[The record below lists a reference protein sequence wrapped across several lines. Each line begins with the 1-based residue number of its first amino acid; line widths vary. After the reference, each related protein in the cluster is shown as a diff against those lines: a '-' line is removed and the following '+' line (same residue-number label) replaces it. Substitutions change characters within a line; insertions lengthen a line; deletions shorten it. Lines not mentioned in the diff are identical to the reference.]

1 MDQRTSTL
9 SRWMAH
15 HLAEIIEAAEKAE
28 GPEREAKQNK
38 AVQLIAE
45 LWERRRSL
53 PGNAYPLRQLEDV
66 IAVLDRLKPDASPF
80 FVRRGNDVEEVLS
93 RVFDSLQ
100 VLVIYGAII
109 AAKAGELPEDMEATR
124 PYLDDEERQ
133 VVDAVKGWTKFG
145 DKGKLKYHVL
155 SGSKGEALD
164 IESMRSKVAE
174 LSKLDVQTQ
183 SIRIV
188 CAEIEGLMETLSELR
203 RILDARV
210 DEVDVGK

>member
-1 MDQRTSTL
+1 MRLRVGQR
-9 SRWMAH
+9 
-15 HLAEIIEAAEKAE
+15 
-28 GPEREAKQNK
+28 
-38 AVQLIAE
+38 
-45 LWERRRSL
+45 
-53 PGNAYPLRQLEDV
+53 
-66 IAVLDRLKPDASPF
+66 
-80 FVRRGNDVEEVLS
+80 
-93 RVFDSLQ
+93 
-100 VLVIYGAII
+100 
-109 AAKAGELPEDMEATR
+109 
-124 PYLDDEERQ
+124 
-133 VVDAVKGWTKFG
+133 FG